1 MLNGY
6 NYNIFSIKVNFSL
19 FFHYWLSVSRLS
31 MLYTKHN
38 NKLQTTANNFP
49 VSTHTVILICEHNN
63 RWYRTYSSDNCNVFK
78 SWIVI
83 VFWTHIIYYNHVN
96 EIQAYDRANFPREEL
111 ILHFLVHIT
120 HLVNDSVLSH
130 NPSLNVLISSV
141 QFQTKPIS

>member
-38 NKLQTTANNFP
+38 NKLQTTASNFP

-78 SWIVI
+78 FWIVI

-96 EIQAYDRANFPREEL
+96 EIQAYDRAR
-111 ILHFLVHIT
+111 
-120 HLVNDSVLSH
+120 VLEKS
-130 NPSLNVLISSV
+130 
-141 QFQTKPIS
+141 